1 MSDTELNL
9 MNSLW
14 KKLRLKATRGVL
26 LSNFVWTMLALM
38 IGYVVM
44 HFGLEKRMSDYVVKD
59 LKESLSFISKPFEQT
74 TTQKLVTWC
83 EQLDRK
89 SGKRFTIMDHEGNVL
104 CDNYAQAEN
113 MVNHAD
119 RPEFM
124 DALSVGHGDSARASK
139 TIDKEMLYASTRLID
154 SLSQQPLVLRIALP
168 QNDLAYYLSKMR
180 MLVLKNLFAVFV
192 VLTLIFI
199 FSSLKVATPLRR
211 LEKKLSLFKSSHH
224 TIDRS
229 NIEVDNEWE
238 KVDLTVDQIYKE
250 LDTQIREVKDSNE
263 KISTIVESISDGL
276 LAIDRNEQIILTN
289 NTFYQLFNL
298 AKNDNNTKAELID
311 YIRDIDIRKSFQDS
325 IRLNKTVIKKIKI
338 IDKSFELRTY
348 PIQSA
353 ASTFGAVGIFHDI
366 SEIQLL
372 QQMREDFVANV
383 SHEVRTPLTALKG
396 YAQIM
401 STLSAEDHE
410 HFTKYASKI
419 EHNVNRLTALFQDI
433 LSLSVLE
440 SRDSI
445 QKETIQLDELSSTVF
460 ANLSHS
466 HFDKKIKL
474 KTEIKQNQLFV
485 DPNLFEQVLTNLFD
499 NAIKY
504 SDQDGF
510 ILIKSFIENDKNII
524 EIIDNGI
531 GIPESAMKRVFER
544 FYRVDESRSRAIGG
558 TGLGLAIVKH
568 AIQKHQGLVSV
579 HANQPNGTIF
589 RIILPIA

>member
-1 MSDTELNL
+1 
-9 MNSLW
+9 MNNLW

-26 LSNFVWTMLALM
+26 LSNFVWTILALM
-38 IGYVVM
+38 IGYIVM
-44 HFGLEKRMSDYVVKD
+44 HIGLERKMTDYVVKD
-59 LKESLSFISKPFEQT
+59 LKESLAFISKPFEQT
-74 TTQKLVTWC
+74 TTQRLITWC

-89 SGKRFTIMDHEGNVL
+89 AGKRFTVMDYEGNVL

-119 RPEFM
+119 RTEFI
-124 DALSVGHGDSARASK
+124 DALAIGHGDSTRSSK
-139 TIDKEMLYASTRLID
+139 TIDKEMLYASTRLLD
-154 SLSQQPLVLRIALP
+154 TSSNQPLILRIALP
-168 QNDLAYYLSKMR
+168 QNELAYYLSKMR
-180 MLVLKNLFAVFV
+180 MLVLKNLFAVFL

-199 FSSLKVATPLRR
+199 ISSLKVATPLRR
-211 LEKKLSLFKSSHH
+211 LEKKLSLFKARNIS
-224 TIDRS
+224 TDRT

-250 LDTQIREVKDSNE
+250 LDTQINEVKDSNE

-276 LAIDRNEQIILTN
+276 LAIDRNEHIILTN
-289 NTFYQLFNL
+289 KTFYKLFNL
-298 AKNDNNTKAELID
+298 VKDESNTNTELID
-311 YIRDIDIRKSFQDS
+311 FIRDIDIRNSFQDS
-325 IRLNKTVIKKIKI
+325 IRLNKTVIKKIRI
-338 IDKSFELRTY
+338 LDKSFELRTY

-410 HFTKYASKI
+410 HFTKYANKI

-445 QKETIQLDELSSTVF
+445 QKETIQLEELASSVF
-460 ANLSHS
+460 SNLSHT
-466 HFDKKIKL
+466 HLDKKIKL
-474 KTEIKQNQLFV
+474 MTDIKQEHLFV
-485 DPNLFEQVLTNLFD
+485 DSNLFEQVLTNLFD

-504 SDQDGF
+504 SDQDGY
-510 ILIKSFIENDKNII
+510 ILIKSFLDNDKHIV

-531 GIPESAMKRVFER
+531 GIPEIAMKRVFER

-568 AIQKHQGLVSV
+568 AVQKHQGSVSV

-589 RIILPIA
+589 RIVLPTA